1 MNIQQTLPNLQE
13 ASLLLSELLQDVQKW
28 EGTLAGGTKLGLG
41 ATAVD
46 SLFQTKVSFGD
57 PRDRLVRLAEDTFKE
72 SGAELVGIYQQQMR
86 NQYNFYYLTITVS
99 LIPKLGAKFRR
110 LTCQLD
116 FNTNHENNDP
126 IVQTIFPSQKWR
138 DVMNCGAGMALGLNG
153 NLDWSVGVDASQ
165 LEKMR
170 NLLPAELKSNITN
183 QSEFKAFIA
192 VPTYK
197 YELGQSEITAVG
209 EGSSVCYWRIQ
220 DQELQK
226 IGTARFAIV
235 FKVPQG
241 TETINLR
248 GIVWAEP
255 DMNWLTA
262 DVRDVLG
269 DLGDRFKTLLKRKDD
284 AANQFARGDAEEWIL
299 SLPNTTTSP

>member
-41 ATAVD
+41 ATAID

-57 PRDRLVRLAEDTFKE
+57 PHDRLVRLTEETFKE
-72 SGAELVGIYQQQMR
+72 SSAELIDVYQQQMR
-86 NQYNFYYLTITVS
+86 SQYNFYYLSITVS

-116 FNTNHENNDP
+116 FSTNHENNDP

-138 DVMNCGAGMALGLNG
+138 DVMNFGAGMALGLNG
-153 NLDWSVGVDASQ
+153 NLDWSVGVDESQ

-209 EGSSVCYWRIQ
+209 EGNSVCYWRIQ

-226 IGTARFAIV
+226 IGTVRFVIV
-235 FKVPQG
+235 FKVPQ
-241 TETINLR
+241 EIATIKLR

-255 DMNWLTA
+255 DMNWLTS
-262 DVRDVLG
+262 DIRDVLG
-269 DLGDRFKTLLKRKDD
+269 DLGDRFKILLKRKDD

-299 SLPNTTTSP
+299 TLPNTTTSP